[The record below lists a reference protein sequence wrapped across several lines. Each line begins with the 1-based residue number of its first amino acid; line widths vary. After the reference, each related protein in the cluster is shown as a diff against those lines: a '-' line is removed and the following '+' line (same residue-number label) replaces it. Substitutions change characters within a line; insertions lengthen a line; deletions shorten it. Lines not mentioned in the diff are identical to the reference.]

1 MRGLTG
7 PLALRTAQQGAYR
20 NLTPLAGMRA
30 GTGLPGRIV
39 HPTPTCAFS
48 ALANAATVQCEPTGP
63 ST

>member
-1 MRGLTG
+1 MRGPTG
-7 PLALRTAQQGAYR
+7 PLALRTALGAYR

-30 GTGLPGRIV
+30 GTGFPGRIF
-39 HPTPTCAFS
+39 HPTPVCAVS